1 MCPVNIL
8 KYPKDLVLEL
18 EYKDNLVNKASN
30 TPLLTDRGSEGCFK
44 DRNRA
49 TTP

>member
-1 MCPVNIL
+1 MDSL

-18 EYKDNLVNKASN
+18 ECEDNLVNRASSAP
-30 TPLLTDRGSEGCFK
+30 PLTNYSFEGYSEDG
-44 DRNRA
+44 NGA

>member
-1 MCPVNIL
+1 MSC

-18 EYKDNLVNKASN
+18 EYKDNLVNRASGA
-30 TPLLTDRGSEGCFK
+30 PLLTNYSFK
-44 DRNRA
+44 GYSKDGNGA